1 MTLAS
6 MLSIR
11 EKLNCTAAKVYNM
24 QWCCFPSPLCIPM
37 SLPRMPA
44 VFKRM
49 ARSLN
54 ASARRF
60 WSLHNS
66 CSDHKTLK
74 MSWRFNR
81 PIGSNR
87 HIFCH
92 VMSQGYSKG
101 SDIQSQKLLLHL
113 IIQAL
118 HHCRPGCREGIG
130 LEKNASKSL
139 RNTIEQQWRKKG
151 RRFYGY
157 MNMICICKNCHMR
170 MWSSVNLVWLTWV
183 DPNKI

>member
-1 MTLAS
+1 

-11 EKLNCTAAKVYNM
+11 EKLHCTAAKNIICINV
-24 QWCCFPSPLCIPM
+24 QWYCLPSPLCIPV

-49 ARSLN
+49 AKSLN

-81 PIGSNR
+81 

-92 VMSQGYSKG
+92 VSQGYSKG

-130 LEKNASKSL
+130 LEIMLPNCCATHL
-139 RNTIEQQWRKKG
+139 NNNDTKKG
-151 RRFYGY
+151 WSFYGY

-183 DPNKI
+183 DPNRI

>member
-1 MTLAS
+1 
-6 MLSIR
+6 MLSTR
-11 EKLNCTAAKVYNM
+11 EKLHCTAAKVYIIWHM
-24 QWCCFPSPLCIPM
+24 QWYCLPSPLCIPV

-92 VMSQGYSKG
+92 IISQGYSKG

-130 LEKNASKSL
+130 LEKMLPNRCVIQLNNNDA
-139 RNTIEQQWRKKG
+139 KKAEDSMVIWIW
-151 RRFYGY
+151 YEY
-157 MNMICICKNCHMR
+157 
-170 MWSSVNLVWLTWV
+170 V
-183 DPNKI
+183 KIATCACDHLWI

>member
-1 MTLAS
+1 

-11 EKLNCTAAKVYNM
+11 ETLHCTAAKVYIIWYM
-24 QWCCFPSPLCIPM
+24 QWYCLPSPLCIPV

-92 VMSQGYSKG
+92 VYNITRIFKRIQYSKSKTSPPPHNPG
-101 SDIQSQKLLLHL
+101 ASPL
-113 IIQAL
+113 QA
-118 HHCRPGCREGIG
+118 RVQGGNWPG
-130 LEKNASKSL
+130 KNASKSL
-139 RNTIEQQWRKKG
+139 PNTLEQQRRKKG
-151 RRFYGY
+151 WRFYGY
-157 MNMICICKNCHMR
+157 MNMVCICKNCHMR